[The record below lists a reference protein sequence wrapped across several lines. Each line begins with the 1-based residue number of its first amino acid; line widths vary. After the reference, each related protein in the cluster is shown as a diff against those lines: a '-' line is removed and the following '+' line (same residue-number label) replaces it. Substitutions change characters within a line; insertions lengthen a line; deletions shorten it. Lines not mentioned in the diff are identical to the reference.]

1 VDGQHRNPA
10 NHPSYFTTAYFHHPA
25 ELEAEVK
32 EAPDEGCA
40 CRKPNPG

>member
-1 VDGQHRNPA
+1 MDIKVLADVPADG
-10 NHPSYFTTAYFHHPA
+10 TEG